1 MEKYK
6 VIKQKFR
13 VKKKG
18 LNVVLEELKQRMQTK
33 ATEIESMIKEFNSIG
48 LIDCSN
54 KIKKVCTNS

>member
-18 LNVVLEELKQRMQTK
+18 LNVVLEELKQRIQTK

-48 LIDCSN
+48 LTDCSN